1 MGRLRQAAE
10 RAVTSFCTDRH
21 GAPAADRRAATGG
34 AMLSHLAA
42 DHGHPV
48 AAAVISTLGAAA
60 VAADTMFGHAEPP
73 EGGYAGFTT
82 DGDQPKRR
90 WFR

>member
-1 MGRLRQAAE
+1 MGRIREAAE
-10 RAVTSFCTDRH
+10 RAVISFCTDKH
-21 GAPAADRRAATGG
+21 GGPAADLRAATFGG
-34 AMLSHLAA
+34 MLSQAAA
-42 DHGHPV
+42 DHGHPI
-48 AAAVISTLGAAA
+48 AAAVVSTLGAAA
-60 VAADTMFGHAEPP
+60 VAADTMFGHPEQP